1 MDKKLHFSE
10 RRSKFLMQHIVYLT
24 IYKYIINTLFQYH
37 DYNDIEAKVMK
48 FHWPAYRLPEVC

>member
-1 MDKKLHFSE
+1 
-10 RRSKFLMQHIVYLT
+10 MQHIVYLT

-48 FHWPAYRLPEVC
+48 FHSLTCDAVRLGQPIDFLKCVKY